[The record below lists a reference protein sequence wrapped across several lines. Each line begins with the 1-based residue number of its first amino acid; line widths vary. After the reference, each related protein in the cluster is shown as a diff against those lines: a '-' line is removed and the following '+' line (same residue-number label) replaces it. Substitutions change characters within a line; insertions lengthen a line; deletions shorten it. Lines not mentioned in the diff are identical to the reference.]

1 MTTFVATIM
10 AIAMTILPMGYKET
24 TIVTQPLSGTRQ
36 VYVDDVL
43 VEEQVYNYELG
54 EWEVID

>member
-10 AIAMTILPMGYKET
+10 AMVMAIMPMGYKET
-24 TIVTQPLSGTRQ
+24 TIITDLINGTRE
-36 VYVDDVL
+36 VFINDVL
-43 VEEQVYNYELG
+43 VEEQIYNYELG